1 MFDKILAYI
10 VSAFTGFL
18 GINRVHEP
26 SVLPKDFVFLDEIVP
41 QIKQEMMYASS
52 NNFTGDVVRGYGV
65 NRAIVT
71 RQAADAIKRVNDE
84 LKQEGL
90 GLLIYDAYRPTKA
103 VGAFLEW
110 RHKPDSQ
117 WHKEKYYPDLNKD
130 QLFQSPTK
138 YIFPGKSSH
147 SRGSTLDLTLYQLDT
162 GLPLNMGSPVDF
174 FGHIS
179 HTDDRNVDSEARDNR
194 QHLKNIM
201 EGNGFV
207 NYPNEWWHYTLKDEP
222 FKDEYFDFD
231 YPHETQNN
239 TQGLSSSY

>member
-1 MFDKILAYI
+1 MFDKILAYV
-10 VSAFTGFL
+10 VSAFTVFL

-90 GLLIYDAYRPTKA
+90 GLLVYDAYRPTKA

-110 RHKPDSQ
+110 HTSQ
-117 WHKEKYYPDLNKD
+117 TVSGTRKSIILILIKISCFNRLQNIF
-130 QLFQSPTK
+130 FQERVL
-138 YIFPGKSSH
+138 ILEVLH
-147 SRGSTLDLTLYQLDT
+147 W
-162 GLPLNMGSPVDF
+162 
-174 FGHIS
+174 I
-179 HTDDRNVDSEARDNR
+179 
-194 QHLKNIM
+194 
-201 EGNGFV
+201 
-207 NYPNEWWHYTLKDEP
+207 
-222 FKDEYFDFD
+222 
-231 YPHETQNN
+231 
-239 TQGLSSSY
+239 